1 MKIKVIEDENCSN
14 DTIEIRL
21 KSLTPEIRAWIDE
34 FHQEFILGFKRGK
47 AYQIAVNEIIF
58 FETDQDCVYAHTA
71 QALYETKYKLYEL
84 EEMLPKYFTRVSKSA
99 IVNIKEIA
107 ALDQK
112 LTSSRTISFHHT
124 HKIIYVSRK
133 FYPLLKEK
141 LSERSF

>member
-71 QALYETKYKLYEL
+71 QALYETKYKLSL
-84 EEMLPKYFTRVSKSA
+84 
-99 IVNIKEIA
+99 IHI
-107 ALDQK
+107 
-112 LTSSRTISFHHT
+112 
-124 HKIIYVSRK
+124 
-133 FYPLLKEK
+133 
-141 LSERSF
+141 